1 MMIYKKI
8 PNEADTSI
16 QYTDIREDDTE
27 VNYMG
32 ALDMYIEELAM
43 TMSLKELEQYLS
55 HKLHAKVLIKPNKN
69 KGAK

>member
-1 MMIYKKI
+1 MMIYNKI
-8 PNEADTSI
+8 PNEADTSVR
-16 QYTDIREDDTE
+16 YKDIREYQDTSIS
-27 VNYMG
+27 G

-55 HKLHAKVLIKPNKN
+55 QKFDAKVIIKPNKN